1 MRPNTPLWATQQGL
15 LLLPTQLC
23 LFDAAMAA
31 SAELGDVAGLEQAL
45 AAKCWAHAQI
55 DPDCGVPPETNE
67 LYRHLLARARET
79 TSVRA

>member
-1 MRPNTPLWATQQGL
+1 VRPNTPLWATQQGL

-45 AAKCWAHAQI
+45 AAKC
-55 DPDCGVPPETNE
+55 GVPPETNE